1 MPIQN
6 EKPQVIIFL
15 EICSFHH
22 QFDIVFSNIFNTPI
36 QNEKLQVII
45 FLEICSSFQKM
56 NKTQRVGLEIVAQNF
71 EICFKKVFFFFKNI
85 RVQIVAKKIL
95 GEKWGE
101 ECMHMKLKNEKYIFY
116 R

>member
-22 QFDIVFSNIFNTPI
+22 QFDIVFSNIFNTPV

-56 NKTQRVGLEIVAQNF
+56 NKTQRVGLETVAQNF
-71 EICFKKVFFFFKNI
+71 EICFKKVFFFSKIYVFKSLP
-85 RVQIVAKKIL
+85 RKFSAKSGGK
-95 GEKWGE
+95 K
-101 ECMHMKLKNEKYIFY
+101 CMHMK
-116 R
+116 